1 MDIVDTIKF
10 LLYNIIDNEL
20 LWTKVL
26 THVMF
31 LCPVVGYIKQQY
43 KLYIMH
49 QLFNFILHGIQL
61 STTLNG
67 NLVMM
72 VVLWMR
78 IWAQKYNN
86 ISLLYTRILSLV
98 NKARDRDVP
107 TFHRDET
114 FGKCVSRVEI
124 VSRPRRRHVE
134 TETTALMWTLH
145 WNNLYPWNP
154 VQLSRDNWQVV
165 TIHNT

>member
-1 MDIVDTIKF
+1 
-10 LLYNIIDNEL
+10 
-20 LWTKVL
+20 
-26 THVMF
+26 MF

-78 IWAQKYNN
+78 I
-86 ISLLYTRILSLV
+86 
-98 NKARDRDVP
+98 
-107 TFHRDET
+107 
-114 FGKCVSRVEI
+114 
-124 VSRPRRRHVE
+124 
-134 TETTALMWTLH
+134 
-145 WNNLYPWNP
+145 
-154 VQLSRDNWQVV
+154 
-165 TIHNT
+165 